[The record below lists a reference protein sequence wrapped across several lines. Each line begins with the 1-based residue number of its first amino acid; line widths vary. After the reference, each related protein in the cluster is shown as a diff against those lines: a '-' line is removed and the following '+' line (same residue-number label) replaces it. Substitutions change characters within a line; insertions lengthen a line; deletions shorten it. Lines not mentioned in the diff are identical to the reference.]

1 MSQAAEVVMLKNG
14 AGFGGVQPDRISRE
28 EILDLLD
35 NNGLTAWFQPVF
47 SRRTGEI
54 FGYEALA
61 RVREQRTPL
70 LDIAKLFQRA
80 QEEGIIP
87 MLDMVCRDRQC

>member
-1 MSQAAEVVMLKNG
+1 MSQAAEVYMLERERG
-14 AGFGGVQPDRISRE
+14 RGGFQPGRISRA

-61 RVREQRTPL
+61 RLREARNLPF
-70 LDIAKLFQRA
+70 DIGELFQRA
-80 QEEGIIP
+80 QAEGI
-87 MLDMVCRDRQC
+87 